1 MAAVIAE
8 NFVIQQGED
17 FSRDFTLTNPDKS
30 LVNISAYTAS
40 AYMAKYAGD
49 TTTYSFTVGITT
61 TTSTIRI
68 SMANT
73 VTAALDSGRYYYPP
87 YKFAHS
93 QIRMKLEKAIGKK
106 LYVLTDGLRAN
117 FAFDRGN

>member
-8 NFVIQQGED
+8 NFVMQQGED
-17 FSRDFTLTNPDKS
+17 FFKDFVLTNPDKS
-30 LVNISAYTAS
+30 LVGVSSYTAS

-61 TTSTIRI
+61 STSTIRI

-73 VTAALDSGRYYYPP
+73 VTAALDSGRYYYNV
-87 YKFAHS
+87 FTVDGSS
-93 QIRMKLEKAIGKK
+93 QKVKQREGSIIVNAS
-106 LYVLTDGLRAN
+106 VLS
-117 FAFDRGN
+117 

>member
-17 FSRDFTLTNPDKS
+17 LSRDFVLTNADKS

-49 TTTYSFTVGITT
+49 VTTYPFTVGITT
-61 TTSTIRI
+61 STSTIRI
-68 SMANT
+68 SMAST
-73 VTAALDSGRYYYPP
+73 VTAALDSGRYYYNV
-87 YKFAHS
+87 FTVDGS
-93 QIRMKLEKAIGKK
+93 SKK
-106 LYVLTDGLRAN
+106 VKQREGSIIVNASVLS
-117 FAFDRGN
+117 